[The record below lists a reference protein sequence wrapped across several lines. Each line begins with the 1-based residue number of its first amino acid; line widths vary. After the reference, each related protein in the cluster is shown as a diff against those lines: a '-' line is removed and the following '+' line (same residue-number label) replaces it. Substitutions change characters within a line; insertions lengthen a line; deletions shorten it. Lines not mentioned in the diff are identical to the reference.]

1 MKNYELRDL
10 SVLLAAILSDTTTD
24 MQLKFN
30 MECSH
35 FINFL
40 GSEFFLLWEVDQL
53 LAQTLQE
60 VRVSR
65 VD

>member
-1 MKNYELRDL
+1 MKTYELRDF
-10 SVLLAAILSDTTTD
+10 SVLLAAILSDTTD

-53 LAQTLQE
+53 LAQTLQG
-60 VRVSR
+60 VRVSW